1 MIDQMRMERAFFTE
15 LLESYS
21 SDARAASR
29 IYRLCILLGMDG
41 MDGMDEMDTPSTPLS
56 SQFQEYNASMR
67 PNAFVPGITPGSI

>member
-21 SDARAASR
+21 REAPAASR
-29 IYRLCILLGMDG
+29 IYRLCILLG

-67 PNAFVPGITPGSI
+67 PSAFVPGITPGSI

>member
-29 IYRLCILLGMDG
+29 IYWLCILLGMDC
-41 MDGMDEMDTPSTPLS
+41 MDEMDAPSTPLS

-67 PNAFVPGITPGSI
+67 PSAFGPGITPGSI